1 MENRVNFCDINVK
14 CSFIAFF
21 LKIKL
26 SVINARVNR
35 TELDQFKQDPLDV
48 TWTRTD
54 KLKDLAVF
62 AFISIITS

>member
-1 MENRVNFCDINVK
+1 MLIHCI
-14 CSFIAFF
+14 F

-62 AFISIITS
+62 AFIFITTS